1 MVNIGTGAAFVKE
14 SGRNSLILPGGD
26 GRQEAGQPL
35 SFFFTSFQVYLFRR

>member
-14 SGRNSLILPGGD
+14 SGRNSLIFPG
-26 GRQEAGQPL
+26 EAGQPL